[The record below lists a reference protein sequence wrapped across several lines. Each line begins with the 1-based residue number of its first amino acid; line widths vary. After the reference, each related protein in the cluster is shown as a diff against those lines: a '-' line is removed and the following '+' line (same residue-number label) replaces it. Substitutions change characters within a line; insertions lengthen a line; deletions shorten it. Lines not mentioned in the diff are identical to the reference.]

1 MPQIYATLPI
11 FVKKLSPTTMV
22 IIDCTEMFVQ
32 TPSFLEVQS
41 LLWSEYKHHCTFQLL
56 IWGCWKSSCKSLV
69 NCSTALF
76 TYLDY
81 VYVLWE
87 KYQNLTIYFKETR
100 TWLWTFFFWVK
111 FLLCNTVFCSG
122 RSFVKWQMVLL
133 VAAKG
138 NEMSLKVTR

>member
-32 TPSFLEVQS
+32 TPSSLEVQS
-41 LLWSEYKHHCTFQLL
+41 LLWSEYKHCTFQLL

-81 VYVLWE
+81 VFVLWE
-87 KYQNLTIYFKETR
+87 KYQNLTIYSKR
-100 TWLWTFFFWVK
+100 LGLGCGPFF
-111 FLLCNTVFCSG
+111 SG
-122 RSFVKWQMVLL
+122 LT
-133 VAAKG
+133 AKG
-138 NEMSLKVTR
+138 NEKSLKVTR